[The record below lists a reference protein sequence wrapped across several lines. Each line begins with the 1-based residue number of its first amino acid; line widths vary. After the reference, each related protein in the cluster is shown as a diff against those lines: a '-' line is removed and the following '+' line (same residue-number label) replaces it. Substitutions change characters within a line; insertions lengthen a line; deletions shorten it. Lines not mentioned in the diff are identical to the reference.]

1 MYRILTLQKTAIL
14 LLSIFILIGK
24 AKAQTQPQV
33 IPLWAK
39 GAPGFEKLRNIP
51 EEAKDYW
58 VKSINNPSITVYLPP
73 KEKATGAAVV
83 ICPGGGHRL
92 LVIDAEGTEPA
103 KFLNNLGVAAF
114 VLKYRLGREENSPY
128 KVDVQPKEDAYRAM
142 RLVRSRAKEFGLDT
156 NRIGILGFSAGG
168 EVADMIAY
176 APGKGNPKAPD
187 AIDRLNGKPNF
198 LMLVY
203 PGPLNIPDVVPA
215 DAPPVFLTAAND
227 DACCSVS
234 IVKLLSAYRA
244 AKVPVEMHLFAQGDH
259 GFNMGNRSKL
269 KSINAWPQRLADWLS
284 DTHVLNPVTASAK
297 P

>member
-1 MYRILTLQKTAIL
+1 MLKVSLQQLALLCLLTFFLTLQA
-14 LLSIFILIGK
+14 S
-24 AKAQTQPQV
+24 AQTQPQV
-33 IPLWAK
+33 IPLWQK
-39 GAPGFEKLRNIP
+39 GAPGFEKLRNLP

-58 VKSINNPSITVYLPP
+58 VKNINNPSVTVYLPS
-73 KEKATGAAVV
+73 KEKATGAAVI

-92 LVIDAEGTEPA
+92 LVYNAEGVEPA
-103 KFLNNLGVAAF
+103 WFLNDLGVAAF

-128 KVDVQPKEDAYRAM
+128 KVDIHPKEDAYRAM
-142 RLVRSRAKEFGLDT
+142 RLVRSRAKDFGLDT

-168 EVADMIAY
+168 EVADMIAF
-176 APGKGNPKAPD
+176 APGKGNAKAPD
-187 AIDRLNGKPNF
+187 PIDRLNGKPNF

-203 PGPLNIPDVVPA
+203 PGPLFIPDVVPA

-234 IVKLLSAYRA
+234 IVKLLNAYRA
-244 AKVPVEMHLFAQGDH
+244 AKVPVEIHLFAQGDH

-269 KSINAWPQRLADWLS
+269 KSINTWPQRLADWLS
-284 DTHVLNPVTASAK
+284 DTHVLNPVATTTK